1 MTRPTTVTM
10 MATVMSGNSRFPV
23 AVHVLTALAY
33 HDGESL
39 SSSRLAASVRTNP
52 VVIRRLLIQLGKAGL
67 VEARVGKSGGVQL
80 ARRPESIT
88 LLDVFRAV
96 EGGSPFVLPDKPE
109 NKACDVSCAM
119 KKLLS
124 SVLAETDRA
133 ISRSLEKV
141 RLSELVRSV
150 VVATRVTA

>member
-1 MTRPTTVTM
+1 
-10 MATVMSGNSRFPV
+10 MSANSRFPV

-33 HDGESL
+33 RDGESL

-52 VVIRRLLIQLGKAGL
+52 VVIRRLLLQLGKAGL
-67 VEARVGKSGGVQL
+67 IETQVGKSGGVLL
-80 ARRPESIT
+80 AKRPESIT

-119 KKLLS
+119 GKLLS
-124 SVLAETDRA
+124 SVLADTDRA
-133 ISRSLEKV
+133 ISRSLERV
-141 RLSELVRSV
+141 RLSDLVKG
-150 VVATRVTA
+150 VAAAAKVTA